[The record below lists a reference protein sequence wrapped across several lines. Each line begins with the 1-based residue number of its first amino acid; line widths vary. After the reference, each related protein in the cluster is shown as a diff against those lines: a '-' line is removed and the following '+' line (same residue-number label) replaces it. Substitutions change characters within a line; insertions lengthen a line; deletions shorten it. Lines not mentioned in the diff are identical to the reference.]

1 MTLGH
6 IAQRFLAGLATGV
19 FVVGSAIL
27 AATLL
32 LVNSQDFAVANT
44 VYFEIYPLF
53 LLTSWLCTIAIVFL
67 RYPVFKALLLMVL
80 FLLIGGSGCLLL
92 TVLMALVGV
101 LTGDGATPDTIPIR
115 GATAVFV
122 ILLLS
127 ASSAGVIWQAR
138 RMFENPQRF
147 HPLPSENSEA

>member
-6 IAQRFLAGLATGV
+6 IAQRFLVGLATAV

-27 AATLL
+27 AGTLL
-32 LVNSQDFAVANT
+32 LVKSQDFAIVNT
-44 VYFEIYPLF
+44 VYIGIYPFF
-53 LLTSWLCTIAIVFL
+53 LLISWLCTITTVFL

-80 FLLIGGSGCLLL
+80 FLLIGGSGYLLL
-92 TVLMALVGV
+92 TFLLAVAGV
-101 LTGDGATPDTIPIR
+101 LTGDGATSDTIPIR

-138 RMFENPQRF
+138 RVFQNP
-147 HPLPSENSEA
+147 